1 MTSTTQTTST
11 RHVAVALQKG
21 GVGKTMV
28 SINVAGALANR
39 GHNVLFID
47 TDPQGNATEGL
58 GFADTYLE
66 DAPHLASILT
76 DGEGELDD
84 IVVEHKEMG
93 VVPSNIDMFT
103 AEADLV
109 SAMQGR
115 LRLQRAVD
123 DFLTDRNYDFVI
135 YDTPPSLLVMTDSAL
150 LAAGNVLIPALAE
163 ETSTRAL
170 DILFNQI
177 DTIEEQFD
185 QQILEVGI
193 VANRVEPDGESK
205 RMMEWF
211 NETFGDTIPVFEVR
225 KRVALKRAWNSSV
238 SIFQHDESSDM
249 EAVFDRIAG
258 QLEESL

>member
-1 MTSTTQTTST
+1 MTSTTQTT

-28 SINVAGALANR
+28 SINVAGALADR
-39 GHNVLFID
+39 GHDVLFVD

-66 DAPHLASILT
+66 DAPHLASVLV
-76 DGEGELDD
+76 DGEGDLAD
-84 IVVEHKEMG
+84 IVLEHEEMD

-103 AEADLV
+103 AEAELV

-115 LRLQRAVD
+115 RRLERALD
-123 DFLTDRNYDFVI
+123 DLLETREYDFVI

-177 DTIEEQFD
+177 DTIEANFD
-185 QQILEVGI
+185 TTVREIGV

-205 RMMEWF
+205 RMMDWF
-211 NETFGDTIPVFEVR
+211 EDTFSDAVPVFEVR
-225 KRVALKRAWNSSV
+225 KRVALKRAWNNSV
-238 SIFQHDESSDM
+238 SIFEHDESSDM
-249 EAVFDRIAG
+249 EAVFDDIAAH
-258 QLEESL
+258 LEAEL

>member
-1 MTSTTQTTST
+1 
-11 RHVAVALQKG
+11 
-21 GVGKTMV
+21 MV

-39 GHNVLFID
+39 GHDVLFVD

-66 DAPHLASILT
+66 DAPHLASILA
-76 DGEGELDD
+76 DGEGDLAD
-84 IVVEHKEMG
+84 IVLEHEEMD

-103 AEADLV
+103 AEAELV

-115 LRLQRAVD
+115 RRLERAVD
-123 DFLTDRNYDFVI
+123 GLLEERDYDFVI

-177 DTIEEQFD
+177 DTIEENFSTTVR
-185 QQILEVGI
+185 EVGV

-205 RMMEWF
+205 RMMDWF
-211 NETFGDTIPVFEVR
+211 EETFGGAVPVFEVR
-225 KRVALKRAWNSSV
+225 KRVALKRAWNNSV
-238 SIFQHDESSDM
+238 SIFEHDESSDM
-249 EAVFDRIAG
+249 EVVFDDIAAH
-258 QLEESL
+258 LEAEL

>member
-1 MTSTTQTTST
+1 MTSTTQTTGA
-11 RHVAVALQKG
+11 RHIAVALQKG

-39 GHNVLFID
+39 GYDVLFVD

-58 GFADTYLE
+58 GFADVYLE
-66 DAPHLASILT
+66 DAPHLASILA
-76 DGEGELDD
+76 DGEGTLTD
-84 IVVEHKEMG
+84 IVLKHEEMD

-103 AEADLV
+103 AEAELV

-115 LRLQRAVD
+115 LRLERAVD
-123 DFLTDRNYDFVI
+123 DLLDERDYDFVI

-177 DTIEEQFD
+177 DTIEEQFE
-185 QQILEVGI
+185 QPIREVGI

-211 NETFGDTIPVFEVR
+211 NDTFGEAIPVFEVR
-225 KRVALKRAWNSSV
+225 KRVALKRAWNNSV
-238 SIFQHDESSDM
+238 SIFKHDESSDM
-249 EAVFDRIAG
+249 ETIFDNIAG
-258 QLEESL
+258 HLEREL

>member
-39 GHNVLFID
+39 GHEVLFVD

-58 GFADTYLE
+58 GFADIYLE
-66 DAPHLASILT
+66 DSPHLASILA
-76 DGEGELDD
+76 DGNGDLND
-84 IVVEHKEMG
+84 ILLEHDEMD

-115 LRLQRAVD
+115 LRLRRAVD
-123 DFLTDRNYDFVI
+123 ALLEERMYDFVI

-177 DTIEEQFD
+177 DTVEQQFE
-185 QQILEVGI
+185 QTVREVGV
-193 VANRVEPDGESK
+193 VANRVEPDGESE

-211 NETFGDTIPVFEVR
+211 EETFDDAIPVYEVR
-225 KRVALKRAWNSSV
+225 KRVALKRAWNNSV
-238 SIFQHDESSDM
+238 SIFQHEESSDM
-249 EAVFDRIAG
+249 EVVFDKIAAH
-258 QLEESL
+258 LEREL